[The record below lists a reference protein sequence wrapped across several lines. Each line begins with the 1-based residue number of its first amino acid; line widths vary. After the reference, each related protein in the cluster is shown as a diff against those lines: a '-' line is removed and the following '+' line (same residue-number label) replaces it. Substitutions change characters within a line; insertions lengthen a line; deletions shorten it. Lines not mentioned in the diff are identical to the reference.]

1 MNFEYELKD
10 LEELA
15 LRIEIKPNPFIKGRY
30 ALLEACLEV
39 DIKDYELGL
48 THIEEVLAG
57 KIPSHHCGG
66 NMMIAE
72 FEKEKTEIYCCVADT
87 PERCFLPT
95 WLFREI
101 VEEWIKVYKK
111 HFEETHKD

>member
-10 LEELA
+10 CEELS
-15 LRIEIKPNPFIKGRY
+15 LGIKIKPNLLIKGEY
-30 ALLEACLEV
+30 SLLEICLTEDV
-39 DIKDYELGL
+39 KDYGDILVWL
-48 THIEEVLAG
+48 DDVLNG
-57 KIPSHHCGG
+57 NVEKDHCGG
-66 NMMIAE
+66 NVTIAE
-72 FEKEKTEIYCCVADT
+72 FDKEQTEIVIGITET
-87 PERCFLPT
+87 PEKCTLPT

>member
-1 MNFEYELKD
+1 MNFAYELKD

-15 LRIEIKPNPFIKGRY
+15 LGIKIKPNPLIKGEY
-30 ALLEACLEV
+30 SLLEICLTEDV
-39 DIKDYELGL
+39 KDNELSL
-48 THIEEVLAG
+48 TRIDEVLDG
-57 KIPSHHCGG
+57 RKEEYHCGG
-66 NMMIAE
+66 NIMFAFVNKIQ
-72 FEKEKTEIYCCVADT
+72 TEILCGVADT

>member
-1 MNFEYELKD
+1 MNFEYELRYVND
-10 LEELA
+10 TSLV
-15 LRIEIKPNPFIKGRY
+15 IEIKPNSLIKGDY
-30 ALLEACLEV
+30 SLLSICLME

-48 THIEEVLAG
+48 NHIEEVLAG

-72 FEKEKTEIYCCVADT
+72 FDKEQTEIYCCVADT